1 MLYSLQKRNNCGA
14 NCHFS
19 FAEVASQY
27 GRDDFS
33 AVTVEDLAM
42 EVKSVL

>member
-1 MLYSLQKRNNCGA
+1 MLYCSQKRNNCGA

-19 FAEVASQY
+19 FAEIASQY
-27 GRDDFS
+27 GHDDFS

-42 EVKSVL
+42 EVMSVL